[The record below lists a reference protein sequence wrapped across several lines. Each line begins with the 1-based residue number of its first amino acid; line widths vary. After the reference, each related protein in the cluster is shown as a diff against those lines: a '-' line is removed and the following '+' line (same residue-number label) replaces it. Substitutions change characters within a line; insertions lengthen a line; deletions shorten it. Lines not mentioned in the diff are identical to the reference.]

1 MKKMHRL
8 ETGGMGRI
16 GQRLLQIEGKTVFQL
31 GHNELGRSGVPD
43 PGS

>member
-16 GQRLLQIEGKTVFQL
+16 GQRLFQIEGKTVLWL
-31 GHNELGRSGVPD
+31 GHNEVGRLGVPD